1 MKSNKLL
8 YTVAFLVAIALG
20 AGILALYNDIA
31 HKKVESR
38 AYPMMLNKVSDAEP
52 DFEKWGANFP
62 SQLDGYKSMEQKS
75 EENPNGSDHIE
86 PPFGGSLPYC
96 KIIRWPAATV
106 FWN

>member
-38 AYPMMLNKVSDAEP
+38 A
-52 DFEKWGANFP
+52 
-62 SQLDGYKSMEQKS
+62 
-75 EENPNGSDHIE
+75 
-86 PPFGGSLPYC
+86 
-96 KIIRWPAATV
+96 
-106 FWN
+106 